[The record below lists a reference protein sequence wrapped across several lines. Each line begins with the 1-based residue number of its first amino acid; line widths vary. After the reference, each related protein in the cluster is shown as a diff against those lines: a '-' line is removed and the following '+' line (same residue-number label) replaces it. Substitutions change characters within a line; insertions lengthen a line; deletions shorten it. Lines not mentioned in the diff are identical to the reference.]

1 MKLQAT
7 LAAGALMLHARIAC
21 AFGNMPP
28 GWNYVHA
35 TNCAAYQTDPN
46 NPNSVTGCVY
56 SQEGLYVCINNP
68 SAASATAAAACANN
82 NLVGIYIYDNQG
94 DGNVIVSYPYK

>member
-7 LAAGALMLHARIAC
+7 LAAGALMLNARIAC

-46 NPNSVTGCVY
+46 NPNS
-56 SQEGLYVCINNP
+56 
-68 SAASATAAAACANN
+68 
-82 NLVGIYIYDNQG
+82 
-94 DGNVIVSYPYK
+94 